1 MAKRISPGSAESKKL
16 PNLSVLCVS
25 AVKTLTRTILHVDMD
40 AFFAAIEVL
49 YDSSLKGKPV
59 IVGGLSRR
67 GVVST
72 ASYEA
77 RRFGIHSAMP
87 IFKARKKCPK
97 GVFLAVKMERYKEV
111 SRKIMGLLKDFSP
124 LVEQVSID
132 EAYLD
137 ITGTENLFGC
147 PEEIARRIKER
158 IGKETGLTCSIGIAP
173 NKFMAKVAS
182 DMHKPDGLTIILAT
196 EMDQFLSILPVEK
209 IPGVGKRAVEDLRRY
224 GVKTV
229 GDLKRF
235 TREQLLTNFGK
246 SGLRLYHIA
255 KGRGDSE
262 VVPKRETKSISSEET
277 LQQNTKDLTYLKD
290 LIASHAD
297 TVGTR
302 LRAEGLKGR
311 TITLKIKLEDFSEIS
326 RSRTVH
332 HATYITKII
341 SDCAI
346 AQLTEYPLKKKVR
359 LIGVAVSNL
368 DVGKEESQMPLFAN
382 AGNTDKNQK
391 VDEAMDEIRGKFGGK
406 LIRKGKD

>member
-1 MAKRISPGSAESKKL
+1 
-16 PNLSVLCVS
+16 
-25 AVKTLTRTILHVDMD
+25 MD

-49 YDSSLKGKPV
+49 DNPSLKGKPV
-59 IVGGLSRR
+59 IVGGLRR
-67 GVVST
+67 RSVVST

-77 RRFGIHSAMP
+77 RKFGIHSAMP
-87 IFKARKKCPK
+87 LFKAKEKCPH
-97 GVFLAVKMERYKEV
+97 GVFLPVQMETYKTV
-111 SRKIMGLLKDFSP
+111 SRKIMGLLKDFTP

-147 PEEIARRIKER
+147 PKEIARRIKER
-158 IGKETGLTCSIGIAP
+158 ISGETGLTCSIGIAP

-196 EMDQFLSILPVEK
+196 EVDQFLSILPVAK
-209 IPGVGKRAVEDLRRY
+209 IPGVGKRTLEGLRRHS
-224 GVKTV
+224 VNTV

-235 TREQLLTNFGK
+235 TREQLLKDFGQF
-246 SGLRLYHIA
+246 GLRLYHIA

-277 LQQNTKDLTYLKD
+277 LQQNTKDLNYLKG

-297 TVGTR
+297 EVGRR

-326 RSRTVH
+326 RSRTID

-346 AQLTEYPLKKKVR
+346 AQLNEYPLKKKVR

-368 DVGKEESQMPLFAN
+368 DVGKEESQMSLFSKRDKS
-382 AGNTDKNQK
+382 DKNRK
-391 VDEAMDEIRGKFGGK
+391 VDEAMDNIRSKFGGK
-406 LIRKGKD
+406 VIRKGKQ

>member
-1 MAKRISPGSAESKKL
+1 
-16 PNLSVLCVS
+16 
-25 AVKTLTRTILHVDMD
+25 MD

-49 YDSSLKGKPV
+49 DDPSLKGKPV
-59 IVGGLSRR
+59 IVGGLRR
-67 GVVST
+67 RSVVST

-77 RRFGIHSAMP
+77 RKFGIHSAMP
-87 IFKARKKCPK
+87 LFKAKEKCPH
-97 GVFLAVKMERYKEV
+97 GVFLPVRMDKYKTV
-111 SRKIMGLLKDFSP
+111 SRKIMGLLKEFTP
-124 LVEQVSID
+124 LVEPVSID

-158 IGKETGLTCSIGIAP
+158 IREETGLTCSIGIAP

-182 DMHKPDGLTIILAT
+182 DMHKPDGLTIIVAT
-196 EMDQFLSILPVEK
+196 EVDQFLSILPVAK
-209 IPGVGKRAVEDLRRY
+209 IPGVGKRMLEDLRRHR
-224 GVKTV
+224 VNTV
-229 GDLKRF
+229 GDLKQF
-235 TREQLLTNFGK
+235 TKEQLLKDFGK
-246 SGLRLYHIA
+246 FGLRLYNIA

-297 TVGTR
+297 TVGRR
-302 LRAEGLKGR
+302 LRAEGLKGK
-311 TITLKIKLEDFSEIS
+311 TITLKIKLEDFSEVS
-326 RSRTVH
+326 RSRTVD

-346 AQLTEYPLKKKVR
+346 AQLFEYPLKKKVR

-368 DVGKEESQMPLFAN
+368 DVGKEESQMTLFVN
-382 AGNTDKNQK
+382 AGKTYKNRK
-391 VDEAMDEIRGKFGGK
+391 VDEAMDAIRSKFGGK
-406 LIRKGKD
+406 VIRKGKQ

>member
-1 MAKRISPGSAESKKL
+1 
-16 PNLSVLCVS
+16 
-25 AVKTLTRTILHVDMD
+25 MD

-67 GVVST
+67 SVVST

-87 IFKARKKCPK
+87 LFKARKKCPH
-97 GVFLAVKMERYKEV
+97 GVFLPVQMERYKKI

-137 ITGTENLFGC
+137 VTGTENLFGC

-158 IGKETGLTCSIGIAP
+158 IGKETGLTCSIGIAS

-182 DMHKPDGLTIILAT
+182 DMNKPDGLTIISAT
-196 EMDQFLSILPVEK
+196 EVDRFLFILPVAK
-209 IPGVGKRAVEDLRRY
+209 IPGVGKKAVEDLRRH
-224 GVKTV
+224 GIKTV
-229 GDLKRF
+229 GDLQRF
-235 TREQLLTNFGK
+235 SKEQLLEDFGK
-246 SGLRLYHIA
+246 LGLRLYELA
-255 KGRGDSE
+255 KGSDDSK
-262 VVPKRETKSISSEET
+262 VVSKRETKSISSEET
-277 LQQNTKDLTYLKD
+277 LEKNTEDLTYLKK

-297 TVGTR
+297 IVGWR

-311 TITLKIKLEDFSEIS
+311 TITLKIKFEDFSEMS
-326 RSRTVH
+326 RGRTIN
-332 HATYITKII
+332 HATYSTKII

-346 AQLTEYPLKKKVR
+346 IQLTEYPLKKKVR

-368 DVGKEESQMPLFAN
+368 DVSEKESQMSLFMK
-382 AGNTDKNQK
+382 GGKTDKNRK
-391 VDEAMDEIRGKFGGK
+391 VDEAMDAIRSKFGGK
-406 LIRKGKD
+406 VIERGKD

>member
-1 MAKRISPGSAESKKL
+1 
-16 PNLSVLCVS
+16 
-25 AVKTLTRTILHVDMD
+25 MD

-49 YDSSLKGKPV
+49 DDSSLKGKPV

-87 IFKARKKCPK
+87 LFKAREKCPH
-97 GVFLAVKMERYKEV
+97 GIFLPVKMERYKEV
-111 SRKIMGLLKDFSP
+111 SKKIMGLLKDFSP

-137 ITGTENLFGC
+137 ITGTENLFGF
-147 PEEIARRIKER
+147 PEDIARRIKKR
-158 IGKETGLTCSIGIAP
+158 VGKETGLTCSIGIAP

-182 DMHKPDGLTIILAT
+182 DMNKPDGLTIILAT
-196 EMDQFLSILPVEK
+196 EVDQFLSILPVEK
-209 IPGVGKRAVEDLRRY
+209 IPGVGKRAVEDLRRHS
-224 GVKTV
+224 VKTV

-235 TREQLLTNFGK
+235 SKEQLSKQFGK
-246 SGLRLYHIA
+246 FGLRLYHIA

-277 LQQNTKDLTYLKD
+277 LQQNTKDLTYLKK

-297 TVGTR
+297 MVGRR

-311 TITLKIKLEDFSEIS
+311 TITLKIKLEDFSEMS
-326 RSRTVH
+326 RSRTIN
-332 HATYITKII
+332 HATYSTKII

-346 AQLTEYPLKKKVR
+346 QQLTEFPLNKKVR

-368 DVGKEESQMPLFAN
+368 EVSIEESQFSLFVN
-382 AGNTDKNQK
+382 GDKTDKNRK

>member
-1 MAKRISPGSAESKKL
+1 
-16 PNLSVLCVS
+16 
-25 AVKTLTRTILHVDMD
+25 LTRTILHIDMD

-49 YDSSLKGKPV
+49 DNPSLKGKPV

-67 GVVST
+67 SVVST

-77 RRFGIHSAMP
+77 RKFGIHSAMP
-87 IFKARKKCPK
+87 LFKAKEKCPH
-97 GVFLAVKMERYKEV
+97 GVFLPVQMERYKTV
-111 SRKIMGLLKDFSP
+111 SRKIMGLLKDFTP

-158 IGKETGLTCSIGIAP
+158 ISEETGLTCSIGIAP

-182 DMHKPDGLTIILAT
+182 DMHKPDGLTIIVAT
-196 EMDQFLSILPVEK
+196 DVDQFLSILPVAK
-209 IPGVGKRAVEDLRRY
+209 IPGVGKRTLEDLRRHS
-224 GVKTV
+224 VNTV

-235 TREQLLTNFGK
+235 TREQLLKDFGK
-246 SGLRLYHIA
+246 FGLRLYHIA

-277 LQQNTKDLTYLKD
+277 LQQNTKDLTYLKG

-297 TVGTR
+297 KVGRR

-311 TITLKIKLEDFSEIS
+311 TVTLKIKLEDFSEIS
-326 RSRTVH
+326 RSRTVD

-346 AQLTEYPLKKKVR
+346 IQLTEYPLKKKVR
-359 LIGVAVSNL
+359 LIGVTVSNL
-368 DVGKEESQMPLFAN
+368 DVGKEESQMSLFMK
-382 AGNTDKNQK
+382 GGKTDKNRK
-391 VDEAMDEIRGKFGGK
+391 VDEAMDAIRSKFGGK
-406 LIRKGKD
+406 VINKGK